1 MKLSFDRGGDGDRLL
16 VLLHGL
22 GATRQVW
29 RPMLQSAGVNW
40 NSSWIAPD
48 LRGHGASP
56 AAMNYALGNHAADV
70 ADLALS
76 SGQWNEIVV
85 FGHSMGGAIGLAL
98 ASGWFGFTPSRV
110 FGLGIKVTWTAE
122 ERERLAVFASTSPRR
137 FASREE
143 AIERY
148 MKISGLRGL
157 VEEES
162 PIAQAGIKA
171 AGDRWELAASP
182 ATASLGA
189 PPMSEL
195 VAEAKCPFHLGR
207 GTTDA
212 LVSIEELRR
221 FDPDAE
227 DIGAAGHNAMVEDP
241 SAVWAWLCRQLP

>member
-1 MKLSFDRGGDGDRLL
+1 MKLSFNRGGEGQRLL

-22 GATRQVW
+22 GTTREVW
-29 RPMLQSAGVNW
+29 QPMLELAPRYW
-40 NSSWIAPD
+40 NGSWIAPD

-56 AAMNYALGNHAADV
+56 PAEDYTLGTHAGDVGALV
-70 ADLALS
+70 RS
-76 SGQWNEIVV
+76 SGPWTGVV
-85 FGHSMGGAIGLAL
+85 VLGHSMGGAAALAL
-98 ASGWFGFTPSRV
+98 ASGAFGISPSRV

-122 ERERLAVFASTSPRR
+122 EREKLALFARTSPRP

-148 MKISGLRGL
+148 LRVSGLRGL

-162 PIAQAGIKA
+162 RIAQAGIKA

-227 DIGAAGHNAMVEDP
+227 DIGATGHNAMVEEP
-241 SAVWAWLCRQLP
+241 STVWAWLGRLLP